1 LTQAF
6 ISAGAASVLSGL
18 WSVPSGSTAQL
29 LVSFYKHTEDDGMDK
44 AQALRRAQMDVKEV
58 YPHPWFGTISTH
70 WEVGIVLKARICLKE
85 VIVWIV

>member
-1 LTQAF
+1 
-6 ISAGAASVLSGL
+6 
-18 WSVPSGSTAQL
+18 
-29 LVSFYKHTEDDGMDK
+29 MDK